1 MGVCIGNHLCIFT
14 ISKTTKV
21 REMASL
27 KKILKKKK
35 YSKIK
40 LRKKETH
47 HLELTAKINGIK
59 GTFILDTGAS
69 NSCVGLDLVNR
80 FKLVSQE
87 SEVKAAGAGAIDM
100 ETRVSENNV
109 LKIGNWK
116 TTKSSLVLFD
126 LVHVNTALTQHDAT
140 EVDGIIGADIL
151 ESGKALIDYDKGIL
165 YLKKIN
171 EKKLKKLAEK
181 AAKKQGKIARKI
193 ARKNEGNLSK
203 VPF

>member
-1 MGVCIGNHLCIFT
+1 
-14 ISKTTKV
+14 
-21 REMASL
+21 MASL

-40 LRKKETH
+40 LRKKETN

-80 FKLVSQE
+80 FKLVSEE

-109 LKIGNWK
+109 LKIGKWK
-116 TTKSSLVLFD
+116 TTKSNLVLFD
-126 LVHVNTALTQHDAT
+126 LVHVNTALIQHNAT

-151 ESGKALIDYDKGIL
+151 ESGKALIDYDKSVL

-171 EKKLKKLAEK
+171 EKKLKKS
-181 AAKKQGKIARKI
+181 AKKQRKIARKIVKKI
-193 ARKNEGNLSK
+193 ARKNEQKLSK